1 MRVLKI
7 SAGGQISVPA
17 DVRKRWNTTAVE
29 VEDRGDE
36 LVLRPAVADPVDAAL
51 GAFAATPFTSTELR
65 SEERAADL
73 AREERASR

>member
-51 GAFAATPFTSTELR
+51 GAFAAPPFTSTERR